1 MFLNSS
7 PTKSNIYER
16 DWKNF
21 DQENFILD
29 YLAVDWADFIKSE
42 KESIDFLFECF

>member
-21 DQENFILD
+21 DQENL
-29 YLAVDWADFIKSE
+29 
-42 KESIDFLFECF
+42 FLTIWLWIGLISLNQKRKA